1 MCWARCFRFVAFLSF
16 SAISSI
22 TIYGAQAPNGIS
34 QSSPS
39 VPEVVSTTGPAPAAL
54 FKPTPENTYP
64 QIVRLN
70 YVGGDVRISRRAV
83 DEKTTDADWEKAV
96 TGTPLETGYSL
107 VTGAGGRTEI
117 EFEDASTAY
126 VGENSVVVCNNL
138 VTTDGVPMTDLGLMS
153 GVMTLHVKTMF
164 PEQTFMVETPTNGV
178 VLKYPMK
185 SYVRINSYLDAM
197 TITTLG
203 STGARMYVGSKT
215 VLTDKA
221 QSMTYRAGRW
231 VHGDG
236 GVGSFADWDKWVSD
250 RVTARKAVMETAEK
264 DAGLVAPIPGLVE
277 MSEAGTFFPCEGY
290 GTCWQPTAVWG
301 GGQVAGAVRVAG
313 LAGGKRL
320 VAEDEDYFP
329 CSPDIYRSW
338 YEKDLVTHKKKLLY
352 TEELNGGPEYLWGV
366 CHTGSWVHYR
376 GRYAWVRGEKRHHHC
391 PVHWVKDGKRTGYV
405 PLHPHD
411 APGKTPVAMKHAV
424 WVSGTKPGE
433 RAAEAPGKDLKLL
446 AAAPKE
452 FRTEAGSKLERAET
466 PRVEARSL
474 GQSALLARG
483 GVATATIPG
492 SAITFDHKSQSFM
505 LARTYTM
512 GGKMQTVSEPIVGRV
527 GGIGGV
533 RADAGRGI
541 AGIAGGGAAIARG
554 SYAGGRDGGG
564 ASRAR
569 GSYSGDNGGGAS
581 RESVGGGGSYLGGG
595 GGSRGGSSGGG
606 GGFSGTGGGSHGG
619 GSSGGGGGVSSGG
632 GGVSAGGG
640 GAHK

>member
-1 MCWARCFRFVAFLSF
+1 MCCVRWCRC
-16 SAISSI
+16 AISLLSVSLI
-22 TIYGAQAPNGIS
+22 ATCGAQTPNAGG
-34 QSSPS
+34 QSSPPP
-39 VPEVVSTTGPAPAAL
+39 VDVSTVGSVATSA

-64 QIVRLN
+64 QIVRLS
-70 YVGGDVRISRRAV
+70 YVEGDVRVSRRAV
-83 DEKTTDADWEKAV
+83 DAKTTDADWEKAV

-107 VTGAGGRTEI
+107 VTGAGGRAEI

-138 VTTDGVPMTDLGLMS
+138 MTADGVPMTDLGLMN
-153 GVMTLHVKTMF
+153 GVMTLHVKTLF

-185 SYVRINSYLDAM
+185 SYVRVNSYLDAM
-197 TITTLG
+197 TITALG
-203 STGARMYVGSKT
+203 TTGARMYVGSKA
-215 VLTDKA
+215 VSTDKA

-236 GVGSFADWDKWVSD
+236 GVGSFVDWDKWVSD
-250 RVTARKAVMETAEK
+250 RVTARSAVMQAAEK
-264 DAGLVAPIPGLVE
+264 DAGLAAPIPGLVE

-290 GTCWQPTAVWG
+290 GTCWQPTGGWG
-301 GGQVAGAVRVAG
+301 GGQGAGSVGVAG
-313 LAGGKRL
+313 LAAGKRL

-366 CHTGSWVHYR
+366 CHTGSWVHYH

-391 PVHWVKDGKRTGYV
+391 PVHWVKDGKRMGYV

-411 APGKTPVAMKHAV
+411 VTGKTPVAMKHAV
-424 WVSGTKPGE
+424 WVSGAKPGE
-433 RAAEAPGKDLKLL
+433 RVAEAPGKDLKLL
-446 AAAPKE
+446 AATPKE

-474 GQSALLARG
+474 GQSMLLAWG
-483 GVATATIPG
+483 GGEPSKMPG

-512 GGKMQTVSEPIVGRV
+512 GGKVQTVSEPIVGRV
-527 GGIGGV
+527 GGIGGMRNDV
-533 RADAGRGI
+533 GRGM
-541 AGIAGGGAAIARG
+541 AGSAGGGAAVARG

-564 ASRAR
+564 ASR
-569 GSYSGDNGGGAS
+569 GSSS
-581 RESVGGGGSYLGGG
+581 GGGGFSGGG
-595 GGSRGGSSGGG
+595 VSRGGSSGGG
-606 GGFSGTGGGSHGG
+606 EARGSSGGGGYSGGGGGASHGGGGSSSGGG
-619 GSSGGGGGVSSGG
+619 GSSGGGASSGSG
-632 GGVSAGGG
+632 G
-640 GAHK
+640 HK